1 MRCWASAWDTTR
13 RPTKADPGGGKEAG
27 GCRVRA
33 RSCRLQRAAAGPRT
47 ARTPRHRYRMRR
59 WTRSSHQTKP
69 TFGGTDDWNP
79 IPTTHSR
86 CHSGRR
92 SKTHILKLSIKPPT
106 AMQKA
111 PVRTSSSESFG
122 SFILRR
128 ATRTDARVRSSG
140 YKQAHEKRMQ
150 DARQGCDRSCCARLL
165 RAVRVG
171 AHQHLRPRRLL
182 LLLPRVAGF
191 CSDRARLGRCW
202 PRILLRHPLHILVAF
217 ARGHAGEPI
226 FRLVAAAAAL
236 RRCALGLRARRRQ
249 PRSQN
254 AHDQPRARSSEHRQI
269 GKAHFCRLCVEKV
282 MSFTLKRPRETNHAI
297 ESNQVVQSLGFTD
310 D

>member
-1 MRCWASAWDTTR
+1 
-13 RPTKADPGGGKEAG
+13 
-27 GCRVRA
+27 
-33 RSCRLQRAAAGPRT
+33 
-47 ARTPRHRYRMRR
+47 
-59 WTRSSHQTKP
+59 
-69 TFGGTDDWNP
+69 
-79 IPTTHSR
+79 
-86 CHSGRR
+86 
-92 SKTHILKLSIKPPT
+92 
-106 AMQKA
+106 MQKA

-140 YKQAHEKRMQ
+140 YKQAHEKRMR

-202 PRILLRHPLHILVAF
+202 PRILLRHPLHILVAV

-254 AHDQPRARSSEHRQI
+254 AHDQPRARSSAHRQI
-269 GKAHFCRLCVEKV
+269 GKAHFCPGVEKV
-282 MSFTLKRPRETNHAI
+282 SFTLKRPRETSRTKVKSCNHWGLLTTD
-297 ESNQVVQSLGFTD
+297 ESMAFYNLPTRSYCTIVQPKNHQRRKPGTLRVVSS
-310 D
+310 

>member
-1 MRCWASAWDTTR
+1 MEKRTRARAILGTRQPVRGKMGRASSGTALCTRKHACVTRAASAIRENTR
-13 RPTKADPGGGKEAG
+13 KEHALAETVSAIACG
-27 GCRVRA
+27 
-33 RSCRLQRAAAGPRT
+33 AGPRPGTRPAGRPRPTRAAGRRQEVAGSGRDPDRAACTHACTAGPRTT

-140 YKQAHEKRMQ
+140 YKQAHEK
-150 DARQGCDRSCCARLL
+150 AR
-165 RAVRVG
+165 V
-171 AHQHLRPRRLL
+171 
-182 LLLPRVAGF
+182 
-191 CSDRARLGRCW
+191 
-202 PRILLRHPLHILVAF
+202 
-217 ARGHAGEPI
+217 
-226 FRLVAAAAAL
+226 
-236 RRCALGLRARRRQ
+236 
-249 PRSQN
+249 
-254 AHDQPRARSSEHRQI
+254 
-269 GKAHFCRLCVEKV
+269 
-282 MSFTLKRPRETNHAI
+282 
-297 ESNQVVQSLGFTD
+297 
-310 D
+310 

>member
-1 MRCWASAWDTTR
+1 MWCSGPRPGTR
-13 RPTKADPGGGKEAG
+13 PARPGAADQGRPGRGR
-27 GCRVRA
+27 RVRA
-33 RSCRLQRAAAGPRT
+33 QDGPVADAGPTPTPTWNYLEPTPLPHPRLKTDQTFHVT
-47 ARTPRHRYRMRR
+47 AWCGPCGGGLG
-59 WTRSSHQTKP
+59 HQTKS

-79 IPTTHSR
+79 IPTFTLTHSR

-140 YKQAHEKRMQ
+140 YKQAHEKRMR

-202 PRILLRHPLHILVAF
+202 PRILLRHPLHILVAV

-254 AHDQPRARSSEHRQI
+254 AHDQPRARSSAHCQI
-269 GKAHFCRLCVEKV
+269 GKAHFYPGR
-282 MSFTLKRPRETNHAI
+282 
-297 ESNQVVQSLGFTD
+297 
-310 D
+310 

>member
-1 MRCWASAWDTTR
+1 MQG
-13 RPTKADPGGGKEAG
+13 PG
-27 GCRVRA
+27 A
-33 RSCRLQRAAAGPRT
+33 RSCSRSAGPRT

-140 YKQAHEKRMQ
+140 YKQAHEKRMR

-202 PRILLRHPLHILVAF
+202 PRILLRHPLHILVAV

-254 AHDQPRARSSEHRQI
+254 AHDQPRARSSAHRQI
-269 GKAHFCRLCVEKV
+269 GVGKGALLPVEGLRRDFTH
-282 MSFTLKRPRETNHAI
+282 MSYVTTP
-297 ESNQVVQSLGFTD
+297 
-310 D
+310 

>member
-1 MRCWASAWDTTR
+1 
-13 RPTKADPGGGKEAG
+13 
-27 GCRVRA
+27 
-33 RSCRLQRAAAGPRT
+33 
-47 ARTPRHRYRMRR
+47 MRR

-86 CHSGRR
+86 CHSALGRR
-92 SKTHILKLSIKPPT
+92 TKTHILKLSIKPPT

-140 YKQAHEKRMQ
+140 YKQAHEKRMR

-202 PRILLRHPLHILVAF
+202 PRILLRHPLHILVAV

-254 AHDQPRARSSEHRQI
+254 AHDQPRARSSAHRQI
-269 GKAHFCRLCVEKV
+269 GKAHFL
-282 MSFTLKRPRETNHAI
+282 LPRR
-297 ESNQVVQSLGFTD
+297 
-310 D
+310 

>member
-1 MRCWASAWDTTR
+1 MPQASRPPWRRGRGDEQFWARGSPSEGRWDEPRAGLRSARVSTRAASAIRENTRKTRSGRLGYRVRCWASAWDTTR

-33 RSCRLQRAAAGPRT
+33 QPQDRGART
-47 ARTPRHRYRMRR
+47 ARTADAQLRTPRHRYRMRR

-86 CHSGRR
+86 CHSALGRR

-140 YKQAHEKRMQ
+140 YKQAHEKRM
-150 DARQGCDRSCCARLL
+150 
-165 RAVRVG
+165 
-171 AHQHLRPRRLL
+171 
-182 LLLPRVAGF
+182 
-191 CSDRARLGRCW
+191 
-202 PRILLRHPLHILVAF
+202 
-217 ARGHAGEPI
+217 
-226 FRLVAAAAAL
+226 
-236 RRCALGLRARRRQ
+236 
-249 PRSQN
+249 
-254 AHDQPRARSSEHRQI
+254 
-269 GKAHFCRLCVEKV
+269 
-282 MSFTLKRPRETNHAI
+282 
-297 ESNQVVQSLGFTD
+297 
-310 D
+310 